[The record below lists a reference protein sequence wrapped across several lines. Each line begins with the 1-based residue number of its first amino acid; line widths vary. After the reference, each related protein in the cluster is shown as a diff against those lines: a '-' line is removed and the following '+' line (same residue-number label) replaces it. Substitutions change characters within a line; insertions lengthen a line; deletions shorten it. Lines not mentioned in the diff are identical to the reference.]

1 MTVVTQQILVKNLP
15 QQNLQ
20 VTQITVWLK
29 TRSQEMEMLKQK
41 SGADVDISVF
51 TEFN

>member
-1 MTVVTQQILVKNLP
+1 
-15 QQNLQ
+15 
-20 VTQITVWLK
+20 
-29 TRSQEMEMLKQK
+29 MEMLKQK